1 MKKTIEDLVRDGFHI
16 PVAGDIYPFYGRRFL
31 VAAGSNYP
39 CIDCSFADKDC
50 PETVRCDNEI
60 SGIYFMVIT
69 SAEDN
74 HESGSGGI
82 GKEGCSA
89 SVKKKTPQQQVMD
102 KKPEWISL
110 DLWVELIANR
120 KMKKLSNS
128 DLALTTFLKAVQK
141 AVDRGYSP
149 GDCIAEFVQARWTR
163 FNVDWMPP
171 INKSENGVKY
181 DR

>member
-82 GKEGCSA
+82 GKERETAEKDIPRC
-89 SVKKKTPQQQVMD
+89 D
-102 KKPEWISL
+102 
-110 DLWVELIANR
+110 
-120 KMKKLSNS
+120 
-128 DLALTTFLKAVQK
+128 
-141 AVDRGYSP
+141 SP
-149 GDCIAEFVQARWTR
+149 GREKCADCQGLD
-163 FNVDWMPP
+163 FNW
-171 INKSENGVKY
+171 
-181 DR
+181 